1 MNYRKDSLFNTI
13 GTFAYL
19 GALWLMSVLSVR
31 LGSFETAGYFSLA
44 MTASNIY
51 IAIASYTVRLYYAA
65 DIQGEFS
72 DRQYFLMR
80 GITTTI
86 SFILCVVVS
95 LLSSYSTY
103 ALTIVLVFYVFKV
116 FEMMSD
122 ILYGAMQRQGK
133 LYIAGISMVIKSV
146 IVLGLFILILAKSH
160 ELLYAE
166 IAIAIGAAAI
176 FFFLDC
182 LYCKRIGISFL
193 PKGKTDLS
201 AAGKLMWICFPLLV
215 VGIFYNLIPSLPR
228 LCFEGMYSTEEYG
241 IFSSLSTVTVLISTA
256 VNCVTIPFIPRMS
269 DCFERKE
276 RKGFLQSILLLLG
289 LTVAVGGAARIL
301 SAVAGEWFLTT
312 LFGETIR
319 NYMHIFN
326 LIILSTVITS
336 VVIILNGVITAAKK
350 QLWLLIGN
358 LPGLLVCLIFST
370 PFCQQYYMAGV
381 CYVLILAQ
389 GLNMITLCIL
399 SGIIMNKMKKEPKGQ
414 PEEIKVE
421 EK

>member
-1 MNYRKDSLFNTI
+1 MNYRKDSLFNTL

-31 LGSFETAGYFSLA
+31 LGSFETAGFFSLA

-65 DIQGEFS
+65 DIQEEFS

-80 GITTTI
+80 GITTLT
-86 SFILCVVVS
+86 SFILCIVVS
-95 LLSSYSTY
+95 LMSGYTSY
-103 ALTIVLVFYVFKV
+103 ALTIVIVFYVFKV

-122 ILYGAMQRQGK
+122 ILYGAMQRHGK

-146 IVLGLFILILAKSH
+146 FVLLLFILLLVNSH

-166 IAIAIGAAAI
+166 IAIAIGAAI
-176 FFFLDC
+176 VFFFLDC
-182 LYCKRIGISFL
+182 VYSRHIGISFL
-193 PKGKTDLS
+193 PKGKADLK
-201 AAGKLMWICFPLLV
+201 AAGKLMWICLPLLI

-228 LCFEGMYSTEEYG
+228 LCFESMYSTEEYG

-256 VNCVTIPFIPRMS
+256 VNCVTIPFIPKMS
-269 DCFERKE
+269 GSYEKND
-276 RKGFLQSILLLLG
+276 RKGFIQSVVLLLG
-289 LTVAVGGAARIL
+289 LTVFVGGAARVL
-301 SAVAGEWFLTT
+301 SAFAGEWFLTM
-312 LFGETIR
+312 LFGETVR
-319 NYMHIFN
+319 SYMHIFN

-336 VVIILNGVITAAKK
+336 GVIILNGAITAAKK

-358 LPGLLVCLIFST
+358 LPGLLICLILST
-370 PFCQQYYMAGV
+370 PFCRQYYMAGV

-389 GLNMITLCIL
+389 GVNMLTLAVL
-399 SGIIMNKMKKEPKGQ
+399 TGLVLRRMKKASNQKQ
-414 PEEIKVE
+414 IK
-421 EK
+421 

>member
-31 LGSFETAGYFSLA
+31 LGSFETVGYFSLA

-65 DIQGEFS
+65 DIQKEFS

-86 SFILCVVVS
+86 SFFLCIVVS
-95 LLSSYSTY
+95 LLSGYSTY
-103 ALTIVLVFYVFKV
+103 ALTSVLVFYVFKI

-133 LYIAGISMVIKSV
+133 LYIAGVSMVIKSV
-146 IVLGLFILILAKSH
+146 LVLGLFILILAKSH

-166 IAIAIGAAAI
+166 IAIAIGAALI

-182 LYCKRIGISFL
+182 LYCRRIGISFL
-193 PKGKTDLS
+193 PKGKVDLS
-201 AAGKLMWICFPLLV
+201 AAGRLMWICFPLLI

-256 VNCVTIPFIPRMS
+256 VNCVTIPFIPKMS
-269 DCFERKE
+269 EGFEKND

-289 LTVAVGGAARIL
+289 LTVVVGGTARLL

-312 LFGETIR
+312 LFGETVR
-319 NYMHIFN
+319 SYMHIFN

-336 VVIILNGVITAAKK
+336 IVIILNGVITAAKK

-358 LPGLLVCLIFST
+358 LPGLLACLIFST
-370 PFCQQYYMAGV
+370 LFCKQYYMAGV

-389 GLNMITLCIL
+389 GVNMVSLSIL
-399 SGIIMNKMKKEPKGQ
+399 SIIILSRIKENPRKQDEGTKT
-414 PEEIKVE
+414 EA
-421 EK
+421 